1 MKKYEESNYSKH
13 FQNIIISI
21 IYIKHTNST
30 KMLFLL
36 HNSKPNNYPQ
46 I

>member
-21 IYIKHTNST
+21 IYIKHTNPT
-30 KMLFLL
+30 KIFLL
-36 HNSKPNNYPQ
+36 YNSKPNNYPQ